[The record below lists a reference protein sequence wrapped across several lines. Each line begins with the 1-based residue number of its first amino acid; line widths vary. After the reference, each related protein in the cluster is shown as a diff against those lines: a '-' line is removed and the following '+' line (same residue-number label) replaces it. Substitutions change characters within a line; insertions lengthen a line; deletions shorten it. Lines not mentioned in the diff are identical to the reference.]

1 MKYRHLDKD
10 KMYSLVHVN
19 YSQSMIANV
28 YMYAH
33 IIMYMYHSS
42 LSIVVMS
49 SLQEL
54 SMKTSILSDPGQ
66 DYQLPDYRGG
76 PPPTS

>member
-28 YMYAH
+28 YMYSYH
-33 IIMYMYHSS
+33 YVHSS

-66 DYQLPDYRGG
+66 EYQLPDYRGG